1 MHKVKVAPNNMD
13 EPLKR
18 KEMLEL
24 IAAYYKSIGRDKT
37 PPIKDY
43 TTQELR
49 GVVKMFE
56 LKK

>member
-1 MHKVKVAPNNMD
+1 ME

-18 KEMLEL
+18 KDMLEM
-24 IAAYYKSIGRDKT
+24 ITAYYKSIGREKI